1 MLGERSYMQF
11 RDDYG
16 KSAREAMQCVW
27 VLIGINAATYL
38 LNIGENGA
46 LYLWANEYKFH
57 WYQLVTYMF
66 FHDGF
71 GHIFFNMYGIYL
83 FGGMVAPILGRT
95 RFLILY
101 FLSGIGGA
109 LLHLAANWG
118 DRYPTVGAS
127 GALFG
132 IMLAAAMLRPN
143 TEIFLLFIPVP
154 IKLKTMVIVYAVL
167 EILSSGKLDNIAH
180 LAHLGGFVGAYLYLI
195 IFCKRD
201 VIWSLK
207 DLFKGIGGSAAGKT
221 FDRNG
226 PSGGSGSG
234 AGATGSPQPH
244 ITHVTQQEVDRLLD
258 KISQEGINSL
268 TDYERAELQYFRE
281 QMQSR
286 GR

>member
-1 MLGERSYMQF
+1 MQY
-11 RDDYG
+11 RDDFG
-16 KSAREAMQCVW
+16 RSAREAMQCVW
-27 VLIGINAATYL
+27 ALIFINVAIYL
-38 LNIGENGA
+38 LNIGENGS

-71 GHIFFNMYGIYL
+71 GHIFFNMYGLYL
-83 FGGMVAPILGRT
+83 FGSMVAPILGRT

-118 DRYPTVGAS
+118 EKYPTVGAS

-132 IMLAAAMLRPN
+132 IMLAVAMFRPN
-143 TEIFLLFIPVP
+143 TEMFMLFIPIP
-154 IKLKTMVIVYAVL
+154 IKMKTMVVVYALL

-180 LAHLGGFVGAYLYLI
+180 LAHLGGFIGAYLYLI
-195 IFCKRD
+195 IFCKKD
-201 VIWSLK
+201 VVWSLK
-207 DLFKGIGGSAAGKT
+207 DLFKGLGSAGRKT
-221 FDRNG
+221 FDRHG
-226 PSGGSGSG
+226 PSGGGAAAAPSGD
-234 AGATGSPQPH
+234 GATGSPKPH
-244 ITHVTQQEVDRLLD
+244 ITHVSQMEVDRLLD

-268 TDYERAELQYFRE
+268 TDYERAELQFFRE